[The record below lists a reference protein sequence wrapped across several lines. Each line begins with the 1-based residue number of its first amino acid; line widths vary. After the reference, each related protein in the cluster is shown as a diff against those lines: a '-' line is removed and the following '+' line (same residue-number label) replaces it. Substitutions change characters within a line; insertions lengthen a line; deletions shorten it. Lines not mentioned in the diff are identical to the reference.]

1 MQTVAKYKETVVFVS
16 CATLLVGTVMA
27 LQKATTPSRHRRRA
41 SSSASRAGTAARS
54 ASHGAAGARS
64 RSSSRPRVAHLN
76 NTHNSAAL
84 TTATAIDRTHAS
96 KSRDLTQA
104 HSHRHHSHSRSGGVG
119 VDGTV
124 NRIEASGLTPAP
136 MLTVEA
142 VTQHKRALGTA
153 NALQDPGNSDI
164 AGIHV
169 PRRGVSS
176 SGYRVHGGSGSC
188 EEGVYY
194 RSASNAATVGSQ
206 APCPAPACTVAV
218 AASTKDAA
226 KASSPAANA
235 VESLSPCLPLP
246 VLDGSS
252 SVCNEGT
259 HVGREVK
266 ADCGEESQAI
276 WGLRRTQM
284 SAACVPTNIRASATQ
299 TSPRWFCEDRGTQ
312 TESSATRDGVKV
324 AASATPDRW
333 LAAAMMSPIIPDGED
348 ANDSMP
354 INSADLR
361 WTALHDGPVL
371 TGNAAHADTLPCKDS
386 QPSTRY
392 DAEAGVIPRYFLQQ
406 LERQVRQLVDD
417 VAHDECNEQTWMRLY
432 AYLSELPS
440 MARRSL
446 ALCDRCGTAT
456 VAQLVD
462 RLRNSTLTEGN
473 LVEEAVTMPNQEAA
487 EDFIPD
493 LRREVLHLLQH
504 GKAIDPAFHYEWRGS
519 TVAYVEGR
527 LGAASRNAP
536 MSTGTGTGEFDALA
550 HVRIPSSPYSSTSLV
565 PTDDEQH
572 ELPLVDDGEAA
583 DTSSILSFLAAHLK
597 KYSDLRRRGAAT
609 QFPESGMEELWTPL
623 GTKEVT
629 RAGAYGLSTPPNNRQ
644 RDADASL
651 LQQYRDQ
658 QQQLVSLLAS
668 FVRLRQSA
676 LFQTV
681 RHTPQHAMFA
691 CDFIELVSA
700 AERQLERVSLS
711 PDAPL
716 LMEIPVTQKRLM
728 TETTDIRDTSV
739 GTTTS
744 LGSGSSPT
752 TGQSVRTGAKV
763 GTPMK
768 PSVRYPI
775 QRIVSNLPSPS
786 GLSSQRSSEIP
797 NMYKRLYTPPVSVG
811 EEEHGRGASAAAMGR
826 DRLARGAWAA

>member
-1 MQTVAKYKETVVFVS
+1 MQMVAKYKETIVFVS

-27 LQKATTPSRHRRRA
+27 LQKATTPSRHRRRS

-76 NTHNSAAL
+76 NTHNGAAL
-84 TTATAIDRTHAS
+84 MTATAIDRTHAL
-96 KSRDLTQA
+96 KGRDLPQA
-104 HSHRHHSHSRSGGVG
+104 HSHRHHSHSRNGGVG

-124 NRIEASGLTPAP
+124 NRIEAPDLAPAP

-142 VTQHKRALGTA
+142 VTQHKRARGTA

-164 AGIHV
+164 AGTHA
-169 PRRGVSS
+169 PRCGVSS

-206 APCPAPACTVAV
+206 APCPAPACTGAV

-226 KASSPAANA
+226 KASSAAANA
-235 VESLSPCLPLP
+235 VESLSPRLPLP
-246 VLDGSS
+246 VLGGSS
-252 SVCNEGT
+252 SVCNEGI

-266 ADCGEESQAI
+266 ADCGDESQAA
-276 WGLRRTQM
+276 WRFRRTQM
-284 SAACVPTNIRASATQ
+284 SAACVPTDIRASATQ
-299 TSPRWFCEDRGTQ
+299 TNPRWFCKDRGTQ
-312 TESSATRDGVKV
+312 TESSASRDDVKM
-324 AASATPDRW
+324 AANATPDRW
-333 LAAAMMSPIIPDGED
+333 LAAAMVSPIIPDGEG

-354 INSADLR
+354 INSADLG
-361 WTALHDGPVL
+361 WTALHDGATL

-386 QPSTRY
+386 QSSARY
-392 DAEAGVIPRYFLQQ
+392 NAEAAVIPRYFLQQ

-417 VAHDECNEQTWMRLY
+417 AAHDECNEQAWMRLY

-440 MARRSL
+440 IARRSL
-446 ALCDRCGTAT
+446 VFRDRCGAAT
-456 VAQLVD
+456 MAQLVG
-462 RLRNSTLTEGN
+462 RLRSSTLTEGN
-473 LVEEAVTMPNQEAA
+473 LVEAVTTPNQEAA
-487 EDFIPD
+487 QDFIPD
-493 LRREVLHLLQH
+493 LRREVVHLLQH
-504 GKAIDPAFHYEWRGS
+504 GTAINPAFHFEWRGC

-527 LGAASRNAP
+527 FGAASRNAP
-536 MSTGTGTGEFDALA
+536 MSTGTSAGEFDALA
-550 HVRIPSSPYSSTSLV
+550 HVRIPSSPCSTTSLV
-565 PTDDEQH
+565 PTDDEQDK
-572 ELPLVDDGEAA
+572 LPLVHDGEAA

-597 KYSDLRRRGAAT
+597 KYSDLRRRGAAA
-609 QFPESGMEELWTPL
+609 QFPEPGMEELWTPP

-629 RAGAYGLSTPPNNRQ
+629 SAGAYGLSTPPNNRQ

-691 CDFIELVSA
+691 CDFIELASA

-716 LMEIPVTQKRLM
+716 LMEIPVTQKRLI

-739 GTTTS
+739 GTTMS

-752 TGQSVRTGAKV
+752 TGQSVHTGAKV

-786 GLSSQRSSEIP
+786 GLASRRCSEIP
-797 NMYKRLYTPPVSVG
+797 SMYKRLDTPPVSVG
-811 EEEHGRGASAAAMGR
+811 EEEHERGASAAAMGR
-826 DRLARGAWAA
+826 DRVVRGAWAA